1 MRLVILEYDDWEWGY
16 INGKIFAEGHSV
28 KVEEVLQ
35 ALADQDL
42 HTVDEFTYKMVY
54 LDDHMGDEEEVA
66 DYCWNAN
73 SLSDWPEEVQ
83 EAAR

>member
-1 MRLVILEYDDWEWGY
+1 MRLVMLECDNWSWLY
-16 INGKIFAEGHSV
+16 IDGVKVSEGHEVTALDVLEAIDKAGPHTADSFSY
-28 KVEEVLQ
+28 EVL
-35 ALADQDL
+35 
-42 HTVDEFTYKMVY
+42 Y
-54 LDDHMGDEEEVA
+54 LDDHMDDEEEVA